1 MVRFAAIALT
11 SVLGVAGL
19 ASAAP
24 AAAGPYVTV
33 GFPVAYGPAPY
44 GYARGP
50 WYGHRDFYR
59 GGLYRDHFRYR
70 GSFGHYRR

>member
-1 MVRFAAIALT
+1 MVRLAAIALT

-24 AAAGPYVTV
+24 AAAEPYVTV
-33 GFPVAYGPAPY
+33 GVPVAYGPVPH

-50 WYGHRDFYR
+50 WYWHRDFYPH
-59 GGLYRDHFRYR
+59 GFYRDHFRSH
-70 GSFGHYRR
+70 GSFDHYRR

>member
-24 AAAGPYVTV
+24 AAAGPYVAV
-33 GFPVAYGPAPY
+33 GVPVAYGPAPY
-44 GYARGP
+44 AYARGP
-50 WYGHRDFYR
+50 WYWHHDFYPR
-59 GGLYRDHFRYR
+59 GFYGEHFRYH
-70 GSFGHYRR
+70 GYYRR

>member
-24 AAAGPYVTV
+24 AAAEPYVTV
-33 GFPVAYGPAPY
+33 GVPVAYGPGPY
-44 GYARGP
+44 MNARGP
-50 WYGHRDFYR
+50 WYWHHDFYPR
-59 GGLYRDHFRYR
+59 GFYRDHFHYH
-70 GSFGHYRR
+70 GYYRR